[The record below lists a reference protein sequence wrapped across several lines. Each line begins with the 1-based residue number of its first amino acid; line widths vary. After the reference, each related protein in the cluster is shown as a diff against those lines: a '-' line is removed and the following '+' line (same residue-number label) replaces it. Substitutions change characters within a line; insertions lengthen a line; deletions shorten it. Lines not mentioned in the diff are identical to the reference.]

1 MNDVARRAIKTAPAS
16 TVTTDLP
23 VAVIGA
29 GPIGLAAAARLL
41 ERGLE
46 PVMLEAGPRVGHAV
60 ADWGHV
66 AVFSPWRFNIDC
78 AAADLLE
85 RHGWNAPDPETFPT
99 GREIVERYLE
109 PLAALPE
116 IAPRLRLNA
125 RVTGIARR
133 RVGKVR
139 TPGRADAPF
148 EVRFID
154 AGGREGS
161 LLASAV
167 IDASGTWFHPSPAGA
182 SGLPARGEAGAG
194 ARIRHGMPDVLGAE
208 RARYT
213 GRRVMVIGCGHSAVG
228 TLIDLATLAAETG
241 APRPVWAHRRAD
253 LAAVFGGG
261 AKDELPERSAIGQRL
276 KDLVASGAFDIVAPF
291 HVEAIERSGAG
302 VRVTAEDG
310 RVVEVDEVVVA
321 TGLRPDLSFLAEL
334 RLDLDPALD
343 CPRALAPLIDPNEH
357 SCGTVPPH
365 GAVELAHPEPGFF
378 IAGMKSYGR
387 APTFLLATG
396 YEQVRSIAAHLAGDE
411 AAARAV
417 ELALP
422 DTGICSG
429 PKVETASGCCAPT
442 CCA

>member
-1 MNDVARRAIKTAPAS
+1 MNEIAREAPRPGLS
-16 TVTTDLP
+16 SVTNDLP

-46 PVMLEAGPRVGHAV
+46 PIVLEAGPRVGHAV

-66 AVFSPWRFNIDC
+66 PVFSPWRFNIDC

-85 RHGWNAPDPETFPT
+85 KRGWTAPEPEDFPT
-99 GREIVERYLE
+99 GRDIVDRYLA

-116 IAPRLRLNA
+116 IARHLRLDH
-125 RVTGIARR
+125 RVTGVARR
-133 RVGKVR
+133 RFGKMR
-139 TPGRADAPF
+139 TPGRGEAPF
-148 EVRFID
+148 EVRFVRAD
-154 AGGREGS
+154 GTEGS
-161 LLASAV
+161 ILARAV
-167 IDASGTWFHPSPAGA
+167 IDASGTWYHPNPAGA
-182 SGLPARGEAGAG
+182 SGLPARGEAAAR
-194 ARIRHGMPDVLGAE
+194 ARIRYGMPDVLGDE
-208 RARYT
+208 RDRYA
-213 GRRVMVIGCGHSAVG
+213 GRRVMVVGCGHSAVG
-228 TLIDLATLAAETG
+228 TLIDLATLAEQTG

-261 AKDELPERSAIGQRL
+261 TKDELPERSAIGQRL
-276 KDLVASGAFDIVAPF
+276 KALVERDAFEVVAPF
-291 HVEAIERSGAG
+291 HVAALERAG
-302 VRVTAEDG
+302 EGLRVVAEDG
-310 RVVEVDEVVVA
+310 RAVAVDELVVA
-321 TGLRPDLSFLAEL
+321 TGLRPDLSFLTEL

-357 SCGTVPPH
+357 SCGTVDPH

-387 APTFLLATG
+387 APTFLMATG
-396 YEQVRSIAAHLAGDE
+396 YEQVRSIAAWLAGDH

-417 ELALP
+417 QLALP
-422 DTGICSG
+422 DTGVCSG
-429 PKVETASGCCAPT
+429 PKVEVAAGCCAPA